1 MTKAQII
8 AAKQRTRAHVR
19 KMQRLRQTKVTK

>member
-8 AAKQRTRAHVR
+8 AAKNRTRAHVR
-19 KMQRLRQTKVTK
+19 KMLRLRQTTVAK

>member
-1 MTKAQII
+1 MTKAQLI

-19 KMQRLRQTKVTK
+19 KKMRLRQQSSQS